1 MGEPLPLTTR
11 DDVLEQA
18 DEFIKALKH
27 YKPATEDEARV
38 LSCQRIELQEE
49 VADAKQRV
57 AEAAVEKR
65 VANATNGHVSQRSY
79 VQRCNRSFS

>member
-38 LSCQRIELQEE
+38 LSCQRIELEGAGRVT
-49 VADAKQRV
+49 VAIC
-57 AEAAVEKR
+57 EACSIEIVFPI
-65 VANATNGHVSQRSY
+65 
-79 VQRCNRSFS
+79 SFPLLPWEAIYHLSH